1 VVGTYITPDA
11 KLGAIVEVN
20 CETDF
25 VAKNP
30 DFLTFARDLAALVA
44 QHNPGDVQALS
55 ALVLDGSTVEQVR
68 SALVGRIGEN
78 MSIRRFERIEG
89 KGRVVSYVHGGAK
102 IGVMVDVVGG
112 DETLAK
118 DVSMHIAAAKP
129 IALAKEEVA
138 DELVQKERD
147 IATQKAAESGK
158 PANIVEKMV
167 EGSVQKF
174 LKEVSLLG
182 QPFVKNPEVTI
193 EQLLKSKG
201 ASVARFVL
209 YVVGE
214 GIEKKQSD
222 FAAEVAAQTEA
233 ARSQGKRS

>member
-1 VVGTYITPDA
+1 
-11 KLGAIVEVN
+11 
-20 CETDF
+20 
-25 VAKNP
+25 
-30 DFLTFARDLAALVA
+30 
-44 QHNPGDVQALS
+44 
-55 ALVLDGSTVEQVR
+55 
-68 SALVGRIGEN
+68 
-78 MSIRRFERIEG
+78 
-89 KGRVVSYVHGGAK
+89 
-102 IGVMVDVVGG
+102 
-112 DETLAK
+112 
-118 DVSMHIAAAKP
+118 
-129 IALAKEEVA
+129 VA

-233 ARSQGKRS
+233 ARSHGKRT